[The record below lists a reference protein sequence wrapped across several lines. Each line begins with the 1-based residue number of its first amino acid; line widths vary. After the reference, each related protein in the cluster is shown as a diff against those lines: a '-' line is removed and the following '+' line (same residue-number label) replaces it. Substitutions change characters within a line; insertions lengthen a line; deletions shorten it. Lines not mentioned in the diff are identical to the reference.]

1 MYVLFVHSIDAL
13 QLCLKRRDVAAA
25 QRVLRETGCEALTEN
40 ASWLILR
47 RARRF
52 ELPVH

>member
-13 QLCLKRRDVAAA
+13 QLCLKRRGVAAT
-25 QRVLRETGCEALTEN
+25 QGVFRETSREAPTDN

-47 RARRF
+47 RARWF
-52 ELPVH
+52 ELQVH